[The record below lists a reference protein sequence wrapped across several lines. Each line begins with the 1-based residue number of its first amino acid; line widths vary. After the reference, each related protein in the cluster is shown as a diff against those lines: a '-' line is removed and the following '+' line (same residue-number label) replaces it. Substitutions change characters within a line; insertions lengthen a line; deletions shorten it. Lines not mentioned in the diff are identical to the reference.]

1 MSVKYKEESHKS
13 EIGIDSSNQS
23 ESFSEKEIVQGNPVY
38 FPGTGIYENTNIDAY
53 SSRLYPHWELQSVI
67 YHACFRLADSVPM
80 DMQRQWLEERKQFH
94 DICEKEHR
102 TLTDI
107 EIKRFKY
114 LYSERIE
121 HFLDSGYGSCIL
133 QRPEI
138 AEIMHGSLEYYN
150 KIKYLLHAWC
160 IMPNHVHVLVEVA
173 DGFTLST
180 ILHSWRSYTAH
191 KANKI
196 LCRTGEFWQSEYFDR
211 FIRNTEHLCKTIE
224 YIFGNPDKAGLVEW
238 KWRGVLW
245 DALSWEALS
254 GGAGGPPAKSI
265 DAGEPPAPR

>member
-23 ESFSEKEIVQGNPVY
+23 ESLPEKETVQRNPVY
-38 FPGTGIYENTNIDAY
+38 FPGTDIYENTIIDAY

-114 LYSERIE
+114 LYSERIGR
-121 HFLDSGYGSCIL
+121 FLDSGYGSCIL
-133 QRPEI
+133 QKPEI
-138 AEIMHGSLEYYN
+138 AQIVRGSLEYYD

-160 IMPNHVHVLVEVA
+160 IMPNHVHVVFQILAEH
-173 DGFTLST
+173 TLSEVLQGWKSFT
-180 ILHSWRSYTAH
+180 SHAI
-191 KANKI
+191 NKH
-196 LCRTGEFWQSEYFDR
+196 LGTHGQLWQSDCYNHIIRSEKEYYHQ
-211 FIRNTEHLCKTIE
+211 IRYVWDNPLKT
-224 YIFGNPDKAGLVEW
+224 GHPKWEW
-238 KWRGVLW
+238 RWKCLE
-245 DALSWEALS
+245 D
-254 GGAGGPPAKSI
+254 
-265 DAGEPPAPR
+265 